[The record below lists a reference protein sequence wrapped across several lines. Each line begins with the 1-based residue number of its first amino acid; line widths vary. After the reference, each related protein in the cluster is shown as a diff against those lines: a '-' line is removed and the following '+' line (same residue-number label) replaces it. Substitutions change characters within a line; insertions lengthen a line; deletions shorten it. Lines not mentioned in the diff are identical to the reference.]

1 MSRLDN
7 LVRSHPIPSW
17 RPVAYLVV
25 AVLSV
30 AIGWSAIADL
40 EEVATAPGIV
50 VPQGQIKVVQHLEGG
65 IVQSI
70 DVREG
75 QRVAQGQPLAQ
86 LTLGTQ
92 VLNRNELQARLDGL
106 MIRRARLTAQ
116 VRATELVVPAEEAAR
131 QPEIVESERRS
142 FEARQRELQSLE
154 SGLRIQAQQRDLEV
168 QEFVSQR
175 ESLARQL
182 VNVEEKFKIST
193 ELLKDGLTTRVEHL
207 DLEQEAERLR
217 GKLEVIAVAIPRT
230 RSALEEA
237 EERIREVRF
246 TSQRRAN
253 EEIAEIDAE
262 IARTRETLSQA
273 ADQADRAVITSPI
286 DGVVKTLYVN
296 TIGGVVSPGQP
307 IMEIVPSSQNLVIE
321 AKLSPTDIGFIRVG
335 QSAVVKISTYD
346 FVRYGGLDGVVTE
359 VAPDSSI
366 EDNGEAYFRVRIQT
380 ANDYLGAEPGSLPIT
395 AGMIATVDIKTGT
408 KTVAEYLVRPVLK
421 LRLEAFR
428 ER

>member
-25 AVLSV
+25 AVLSAAV
-30 AIGWSAIADL
+30 IWSVIADL
-40 EEVATAPGIV
+40 EEVATAQGVV

-75 QRVAQGQPLAQ
+75 QRVAEGQPLAR

-106 MIRRARLTAQ
+106 VIKRARLTAQ
-116 VRATELVVPAEEAAR
+116 ARTTELAFPAEEAAR
-131 QPEIVESERRS
+131 QPDIAESERRS
-142 FEARQRELQSLE
+142 FEARQRELQSME
-154 SGLRIQAQQRDLEV
+154 SGLRIQAQQRGLEV

-175 ESLARQL
+175 ASLAREL

-193 ELLKDGLTTRVEHL
+193 ELLEDGLTTRVEHL
-207 DLEQEAERLR
+207 DLEQEAERVR
-217 GKLEVIAVAIPRT
+217 GKLEVIDVAIPRT

-237 EERIREVRF
+237 EERIREVRL
-246 TSQRRAN
+246 TSQREAN
-253 EEIAEIDAE
+253 ENLAKVDSD
-262 IARTRETLSQA
+262 IARTRENLSQA
-273 ADQADRAVITSPI
+273 ADQVDRTVITSPI
-286 DGVVKTLYVN
+286 DGVVKTLHVN
-296 TIGGVVSPGQP
+296 TIGGVVAPGQP
-307 IMEIVPSSQNLVIE
+307 IMEIVPSGQTLVIE
-321 AKLSPTDIGFIRVG
+321 AKLSPTDIGFVRVG

-366 EDNGEAYFRVRIQT
+366 EDNGDAYFRVRVQT
-380 ANDYLGAEPGSLPIT
+380 AKTYLGAEPGSLPIT
-395 AGMIATVDIKTGT
+395 AGMIATVDIETGT

-421 LRLEAFR
+421 LRHEAFR

>member
-65 IVQSI
+65 IIQSI

-75 QRVAQGQPLAQ
+75 QRVAKGQPLAH

-106 MIRRARLTAQ
+106 LIRRARLTAQ
-116 VRATELVVPAEEAAR
+116 ARATELVIPAEEAAR

-154 SGLRIQAQQRDLEV
+154 SGLRIQAQQRELEV

-207 DLEQEAERLR
+207 DLGQEAERLR

-237 EERIREVRF
+237 RERIREVRL
-246 TSQRRAN
+246 TSRRKAN
-253 EEIAEIDAE
+253 EELAKIDAE
-262 IARTRETLSQA
+262 VARTRETLSQA
-273 ADQADRAVITSPI
+273 ADQADRTVITSPI
-286 DGVVKTLYVN
+286 DGVVKTLHVN

-307 IMEIVPSSQNLVIE
+307 IMEIVPSNQNLVIE
-321 AKLSPTDIGFIRVG
+321 AKLSPTDIGFVRVG

-359 VAPDSSI
+359 VAPDSST
-366 EDNGEAYFRVRIQT
+366 EDNGEAYFRVRVQT
-380 ANDYLGAEPGSLPIT
+380 ANTYLGAEPGSLPIT

-428 ER
+428 EK

>member
-50 VPQGQIKVVQHLEGG
+50 VPQGQIKIVQHLEGG

-75 QRVAQGQPLAQ
+75 QRVVKGQPLAQ

-106 MIRRARLTAQ
+106 LIRRARLTAQ
-116 VRATELVVPAEEAAR
+116 ARATELVIPAEEAAR

-207 DLEQEAERLR
+207 DLGQEAERLR

-237 EERIREVRF
+237 RERIREVRL
-246 TSQRRAN
+246 TSRRTAN
-253 EEIAEIDAE
+253 EELAEIDAE
-262 IARTRETLSQA
+262 VARTRETLSQA
-273 ADQADRAVITSPI
+273 ADQADRTVITSPI

-321 AKLSPTDIGFIRVG
+321 AKLSPTDIGFVRVG

-366 EDNGEAYFRVRIQT
+366 EDNGEAYFRVRVQT
-380 ANDYLGAEPGSLPIT
+380 ANTYLGAEPGSLPIT